1 MCSLKVANQRKPN
14 DVSHGGEEDQ
24 LEDQQQQQ
32 MNILLNQYGV
42 VSPADHQSG
51 VGVGVGT
58 PTEMSA
64 IVSALTHVVSG
75 NRGDEFWGYDSRF
88 DSQVLYGTS
97 PSSSSTTSGQKRGRD
112 DDHHQQ
118 QGVSSTTRAFRTTH
132 HHHQPESSS
141 TEEIITTMS
150 VPAGNVAPAPPSSE
164 AAPAEDTGERR
175 RRYRGV
181 RQRPWGKWA
190 AEIRDP
196 HKAARVWL
204 GTFDTAEAAARAY
217 DDAAL
222 RFRGNRAKLNFP
234 ENVRSIVPPHQS
246 YPAAAAALPTHLTVS
261 HSPATLLA
269 AQPNFYQ
276 ATTTPPP
283 YHQASNSDALRDYLQ
298 YSQLLQSS
306 GDFHGQQLQQQQ
318 QQLNQPSSLLEQMM
332 IYNSQ
337 LGSHLQS
344 PPLMIPS
351 SSSSPVFPSSSS
363 SSSSSVS
370 HPLFF
375 SGQVQQPHGYFQS
388 APENQNPASGSS
400 FPGPPWPNPPGYN
413 NPRPS

>member
-42 VSPADHQSG
+42 VSPADNQSG

-118 QGVSSTTRAFRTTH
+118 QGVSSTTRAFRTT

-283 YHQASNSDALRDYLQ
+283 YHQASNSDALRDYFQ